1 MALLNWKAD
10 YCTGNAKI
18 DEDHRALFERVND
31 FHFAWQQNRD
41 RKDIARVLNRLVE
54 YAEEHFARE
63 EEIMRVSG
71 YPGLA
76 RHQAIHEALFE
87 QIFVLQGHF
96 EDGRIRIDR
105 DTVDFLRGWLVDHIV
120 GEDMKFAAYVESGD
134 EPAPARQASE
144 IDVV

>member
-1 MALLNWKAD
+1 M
-10 YCTGNAKI
+10 
-18 DEDHRALFERVND
+18 
-31 FHFAWQQNRD
+31 
-41 RKDIARVLNRLVE
+41 LNRLVE

-63 EEIMRVSG
+63 EEIMRASG

-76 RHQAIHEALFE
+76 RHHAIHEALFE

-105 DTVDFLRGWLVDHIV
+105 DAVDFLRGWLVDHIV
-120 GEDMKFAAYVESGD
+120 GEDMKFSAYVEGGVD
-134 EPAPARQASE
+134 PAPASRAID

>member
-1 MALLNWKAD
+1 M
-10 YCTGNAKI
+10 
-18 DEDHRALFERVND
+18 
-31 FHFAWQQNRD
+31 
-41 RKDIARVLNRLVE
+41 LNRLVE

-63 EEIMRVSG
+63 EGIMHASG

-76 RHQAIHEALFE
+76 RHHAIHEALFE

-134 EPAPARQASE
+134 EPAPARQASD

>member
-10 YCTGNAKI
+10 YCTGNARI
-18 DEDHRALFERVND
+18 DDDHRALFDRIND
-31 FHFAWQQNRD
+31 FHYAWQQNRD

-63 EEIMRVSG
+63 EEIMRASA

-96 EDGRIRIDR
+96 EEGRIRIDR
-105 DTVDFLRGWLVDHIV
+105 DAMDFLRAWMVDHIV
-120 GEDMKFAAYVESGD
+120 GEDMKFSAYVERGK
-134 EPAPARQASE
+134 EPASARQASD